1 MTELRSER
9 APLTKFQERNLTML
23 SMSRW
28 RVPRSV
34 GGRLAFQVVLLV
46 LAAGVVYLVTLWLG
60 SDLTGTSGSDVNAAL

>member
-1 MTELRSER
+1 
-9 APLTKFQERNLTML
+9 ML